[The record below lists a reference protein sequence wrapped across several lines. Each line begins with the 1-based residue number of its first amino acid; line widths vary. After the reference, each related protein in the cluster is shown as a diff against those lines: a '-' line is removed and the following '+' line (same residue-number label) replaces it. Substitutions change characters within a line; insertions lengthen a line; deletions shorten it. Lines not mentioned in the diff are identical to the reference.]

1 MYPVIDPCIRS
12 KCQQTDFIDFTKSK
26 VVIQQQANNILY
38 NLSIKNTELATLLKN
53 LLGRQLVQYLFWL
66 NKQRIRRGGIRCTG
80 YNIRYLVEYMV
91 CLRTYQTTDRFY
103 GIWKVEIFSLIH
115 KKKYSNVSNNYTRTA
130 LKSSIRKGNFWR

>member
-1 MYPVIDPCIRS
+1 M
-12 KCQQTDFIDFTKSK
+12 
-26 VVIQQQANNILY
+26 
-38 NLSIKNTELATLLKN
+38 ELATLLKN

-103 GIWKVEIFSLIH
+103 GIWKVEILSLFP
-115 KKKYSNVSNNYTRTA
+115 KVDSNVSNNGQGRYCFYYFKLAFYEPEKKNLRSYLLLSTFQYSKPVFS
-130 LKSSIRKGNFWR
+130 LFPIHKFL

>member
-1 MYPVIDPCIRS
+1 M
-12 KCQQTDFIDFTKSK
+12 K
-26 VVIQQQANNILY
+26 
-38 NLSIKNTELATLLKN
+38 LATLLKN

-103 GIWKVEIFSLIH
+103 GIWKVEILSLYPKVDSNISNNGQRSYCFYYFKLAFYEPEKKNLRSYLLLSTFQYSKPVFSLFPIH
-115 KKKYSNVSNNYTRTA
+115 KF
-130 LKSSIRKGNFWR
+130 L

>member
-1 MYPVIDPCIRS
+1 M
-12 KCQQTDFIDFTKSK
+12 
-26 VVIQQQANNILY
+26 
-38 NLSIKNTELATLLKN
+38 ELATLLKN

-103 GIWKVEIFSLIH
+103 GIWKVEILSLYP
-115 KKKYSNVSNNYTRTA
+115 KVDSNISNNGQGSYCFYYFKRYLAFMNQRIAYYWQNVRPHCFHALLNKILPINGDTTCIEYTC
-130 LKSSIRKGNFWR
+130 

>member
-1 MYPVIDPCIRS
+1 M
-12 KCQQTDFIDFTKSK
+12 
-26 VVIQQQANNILY
+26 
-38 NLSIKNTELATLLKN
+38 ELATLLKN

-103 GIWKVEIFSLIH
+103 GIWKVEILSLYP
-115 KKKYSNVSNNYTRTA
+115 KVDSNISNNGQGSYCFYYFKRCLAFYESEKKNLRSYFVYST
-130 LKSSIRKGNFWR
+130 LYISM

>member
-1 MYPVIDPCIRS
+1 M
-12 KCQQTDFIDFTKSK
+12 
-26 VVIQQQANNILY
+26 
-38 NLSIKNTELATLLKN
+38 ELATLLKN

-103 GIWKVEIFSLIH
+103 GIWKVEILSLYH
-115 KKKYSNVSNNYTRTA
+115 KDDSNVSKNGQGSYFYDFKRCTA
-130 LKSSIRKGNFWR
+130 FYESQKKNLPLSTFQCSKSVFSLFPIHKFLWQIILRL

>member
-1 MYPVIDPCIRS
+1 M
-12 KCQQTDFIDFTKSK
+12 
-26 VVIQQQANNILY
+26 
-38 NLSIKNTELATLLKN
+38 ELATLLKN

-103 GIWKVEIFSLIH
+103 GIWKVEILSLFP
-115 KKKYSNVSNNYTRTA
+115 KVDSNVSNNGQGRYCFYYFKLTFYESEKKTFVRIFYSLHFNIA
-130 LKSSIRKGNFWR
+130 SQCFHCFPFINFYDK

>member
-1 MYPVIDPCIRS
+1 M
-12 KCQQTDFIDFTKSK
+12 
-26 VVIQQQANNILY
+26 
-38 NLSIKNTELATLLKN
+38 ELATLLKN

-103 GIWKVEIFSLIH
+103 GIWKVEILSLFP
-115 KKKYSNVSNNYTRTA
+115 KVDSNVSNNGQGRYCFYYFKLAFYESEKKNLRSYLLLSTFQYSKPVFS
-130 LKSSIRKGNFWR
+130 LFPIHKFL

>member
-1 MYPVIDPCIRS
+1 M
-12 KCQQTDFIDFTKSK
+12 
-26 VVIQQQANNILY
+26 
-38 NLSIKNTELATLLKN
+38 ELATLLKN

-103 GIWKVEIFSLIH
+103 GIWKVEILSLYP
-115 KKKYSNVSNNYTRTA
+115 KVDSNISNNGQGSYCFYYFKRYLA
-130 LKSSIRKGNFWR
+130 FMNQRKKPSFGLRIFYSLHFNVASQCFHCFPFINFYDK